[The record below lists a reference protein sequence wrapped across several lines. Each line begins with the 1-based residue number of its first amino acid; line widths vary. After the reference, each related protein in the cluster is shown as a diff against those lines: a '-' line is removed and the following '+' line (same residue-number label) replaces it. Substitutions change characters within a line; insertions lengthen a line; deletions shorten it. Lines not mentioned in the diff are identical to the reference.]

1 MEEVV
6 SNQTVAEDATMTT
19 TADDTATRP
28 PAPVVRE
35 VRDHLGV
42 DLLMKLGAARCLA
55 PFMRREHTLGTAAT
69 ELEMPASTLAYYVK
83 RFLRAGL
90 LQVVR
95 VDPRA
100 GKPIPV
106 YRATADEFRVPF
118 DAMPPGRRDEFL
130 HGSRQKVL
138 GDFVGA
144 MERQITTRLAS
155 GIGVTAPG
163 TRGVAINIIDADA
176 LDDAPIA
183 EWWGKLRLTEAQ
195 AFEFRDAL
203 HQLVERFAADEPLP
217 GPGLRSY
224 ISMVGLVPDGKP

>member
-1 MEEVV
+1 M
-6 SNQTVAEDATMTT
+6 AH
-19 TADDTATRP
+19 TADEVPTRRF
-28 PAPVVRE
+28 PVVRE

-55 PFMRREHTLGTAAT
+55 PFMRREHTLGTAAA
-69 ELEMPASTLAYYVK
+69 ELDMPASSLAYYVK
-83 RFLRAGL
+83 RFTRAGL
-90 LQVVR
+90 LEVTR
-95 VDPRA
+95 VEPRA
-100 GKPIPV
+100 GKPIPF
-106 YRATADEFRVPF
+106 YRATADEYRIPF

-138 GDFVGA
+138 GDFVTA
-144 MERQITTRLAS
+144 MERQITTRLAT

-163 TRGVAINIIDADA
+163 VRGVAINLIDSE
-176 LDDAPIA
+176 LLEDAPIA

-203 HQLVERFAADEPLP
+203 HDLVQRFSANEPPP

-224 ISMVGLVPDGKP
+224 IAMVGLVPDGKR

>member
-1 MEEVV
+1 MAA
-6 SNQTVAEDATMTT
+6 TTEDVTH
-19 TADDTATRP
+19 P
-28 PAPVVRE
+28 PPPVVRE

-55 PFMRREHTLGTAAT
+55 PFMRRDHTLGTAAA
-69 ELEMPASTLAYYVK
+69 ELEMPASSLAYYVK
-83 RFLRAGL
+83 RFMRAGL
-90 LQVVR
+90 LRVVR
-95 VDPRA
+95 VEPRA
-100 GKPIPV
+100 GKPIPY
-106 YRATADEFRVPF
+106 YRATADEFRIPF

-144 MERQITTRLAS
+144 MEKQITTRFAS

-163 TRGVAINIIDADA
+163 NRGVAINIVDAED
-176 LDDAPIA
+176 LEDAPIA

-195 AFEFRDAL
+195 AFELRDAL
-203 HQLVERFAADEPLP
+203 HELVERFSAEEPEP

-224 ISMVGLVPDGKP
+224 IAMVGLVPDGKR